1 MKNKSGIASALI
13 SVLLIVSFFMPFAY
27 YEGTSISTFK
37 VFSELANHDVHGT
50 SWLGIL
56 FYIYFGLVV
65 VNFFVQ
71 LINGNRALYSF
82 VGGTGIG
89 LIVLFATTFQ
99 SYDVE
104 EGIFKVLNVS
114 PGFGVWISGLL
125 ALALVFVPQFF
136 EDNEEKTEPANLDNQ
151 QHKESTM
158 SELEALKEEAEE
170 LKSKLAQRKAEK
182 EKDERERIE
191 KEKLKEEIARLKKEL
206 GENEERI

>member
-13 SVLLIVSFFMPFAY
+13 SVLLIVSFFMPFTY

-37 VFSELANHDVHGT
+37 VISELASHGVLAP
-50 SWLGIL
+50 SWL
-56 FYIYFGLVV
+56 FYIYIGLVV
-65 VNFFVQ
+65 VNVFVQ
-71 LINGNRALYSF
+71 LINGNGALYSF
-82 VGGTGIG
+82 VGGTGFG
-89 LIVLFATTFQ
+89 FIVVFYATFQ

-104 EGIFKVLNVS
+104 EGIFKVLNES

>member
-13 SVLLIVSFFMPFAY
+13 SVLLIVSFFMPFTY

-37 VFSELANHDVHGT
+37 VFSELASHGVLAP
-50 SWLGIL
+50 SWF

-65 VNFFVQ
+65 VNVFVQ

-82 VGGTGIG
+82 VGGTGFG
-89 LIVLFATTFQ
+89 LILLFHATFQ

-104 EGIFKVLNVS
+104 EGIFKVLNVY
-114 PGFGVWISGLL
+114 PDFAVLIGALL

>member
-1 MKNKSGIASALI
+1 MKNKSGFAAAFI
-13 SVLLIVSFFMPFAY
+13 SVLLIISFFMPSAY
-27 YEGTSISTFK
+27 SKGISISTFK
-37 VFSELANHDVHGT
+37 VFSELTSYDTLGA
-50 SWLGIL
+50 SWLGVL
-56 FYIYFGLVV
+56 FFTYFGLVV
-65 VNFFVQ
+65 VNVFVQ

-82 VGGTGIG
+82 VGGTGFG
-89 LIVLFATTFQ
+89 LIPVFYTTFQ

-104 EGIFKVLNVS
+104 VLNVS
-114 PGFGVWISGLL
+114 VWISELL

-136 EDNEEKTEPANLDNQ
+136 EDEKEKTKPMDLSAEHPV
-151 QHKESTM
+151 KSTM

>member
-13 SVLLIVSFFMPFAY
+13 SVLLIVSFFMPFTY

-37 VFSELANHDVHGT
+37 VISELASHGVLGP
-50 SWLGIL
+50 SWF

-65 VNFFVQ
+65 VNVFVQ

-82 VGGTGIG
+82 VGGTGFG
-89 LIVLFATTFQ
+89 LMVLFATTFQ

-104 EGIFKVLNVS
+104 EGIFKVLVLNES
-114 PGFGVWISGLL
+114 PGFGVLISGLL
-125 ALALVFVPQFF
+125 ALALVFVPQCF
-136 EDNEEKTEPANLDNQ
+136 EDEKEKTKPMDLSAEHPV
-151 QHKESTM
+151 KSTM

>member
-13 SVLLIVSFFMPFAY
+13 SVLLIVSFFMPITY

-37 VFSELANHDVHGT
+37 VISELASHGVLAP
-50 SWLGIL
+50 SWF

-65 VNFFVQ
+65 VNVFVQ

-82 VGGTGIG
+82 VGGTGFG
-89 LIVLFATTFQ
+89 LSIVLFNSTFQ

-104 EGIFKVLNVS
+104 EGIFKVLNETS
-114 PGFGVWISGLL
+114 GFGEWISALL

-136 EDNEEKTEPANLDNQ
+136 EDEKEKTEPANLDNQ